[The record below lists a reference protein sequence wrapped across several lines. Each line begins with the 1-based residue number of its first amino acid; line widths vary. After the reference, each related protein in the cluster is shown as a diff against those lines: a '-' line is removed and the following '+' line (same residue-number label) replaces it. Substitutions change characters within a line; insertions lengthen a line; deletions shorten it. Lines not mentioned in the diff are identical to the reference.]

1 MSNDPA
7 ALLRESEQVEISAV
21 LEVGQGNKGASI
33 PLMLTD
39 PVVIPVELEWVG
51 GDAHGSSRRAAPR
64 DVAQAEPGPI
74 RPPPMGHAPVGHAPV
89 LAHPPRRHGR
99 FVLGN

>member
-1 MSNDPA
+1 MSNDRA
-7 ALLRESEQVEISAV
+7 SLLRESEQVEISAV
-21 LEVGQGNKGASI
+21 LELGQGNKGASI

-51 GDAHGSSRRAAPR
+51 GDASASSRRAGPR
-64 DVAQAEPGPI
+64 DVAPAAPDPV
-74 RPPPMGHAPVGHAPV
+74 RPTPVGHAPV
-89 LAHPPRRHGR
+89 PVRPPRRRGR